1 MQIRHSNGLP
11 SSLSNDKKNSAQPA
25 DSPATEHPTKPAGHR
40 SHPDTPSLKRN
51 MAATERA
58 RVLGLMEKRNSAAT
72 HGRKHLVAVAPHLPE
87 RVLGEL
93 EAIASPLGST
103 KRLPSGETYTAAYRL
118 HDVAESLELKR
129 KVSAFCASAGID
141 FGFIT
146 EDQLFRL
153 YRLGVF
159 DMDGTLVQGD
169 STRSVLEF
177 LGLTS
182 VERAAKADRYA
193 RKRRDPGSVAEE
205 EWTALL
211 AGVDKRVLDHVYENG
226 IEPMPGLQGMTE
238 ALHANG
244 MKLGIASNGLTHFTR
259 RLQRDFG
266 FHNQIAREAEVIGE
280 VLSGRI
286 LNGRVTASDKAVWME
301 ELAQDLPGGGRII
314 TGGNARNDLK
324 MFQKAQELGGRA
336 FAIRG
341 RPEARAAADYAID
354 FAGLDAVPRFFLDSD
369 HVTTHKRETITV
381 SSRRMVHPH
390 LDSNGQPVV
399 IESPTRPSARYTW
412 KTWNSVL
419 TLVPGGET
427 PEVFFGV
434 PMKAWQAPVTP
445 DEWINVAGQR
455 PELETASPF
464 TPNPLKQ
471 TEVGIVIVE
480 CDRRVWL
487 AEPANHPDGIQYTFP
502 KSLVEPGALPLQA
515 SAIATAY
522 RKTGLHAQLQ
532 DVLDVHEQPETQTR
546 IYLASRIGGTPS
558 DMGCESQAM
567 HLVSIDEAEKLL
579 KSVDDLRILHDV
591 KLKLNGA
598 DNVGDQVLSKS
609 TILAKPQKSPTLF
622 RPQAGESAAYCADL
636 LGRESIVLD
645 KDYRAAPAL
654 HRILENRLN
663 SGYYLP
669 FPLRGV
675 TDWEK
680 QRDQLLELQSVHP
693 HLAAVPWQELLA
705 INLFQSRHYRL
716 MNHALRSGDW
726 RWGEFLPELA
736 LATSGLNRLPSK
748 KGIVLRHAALDP
760 AIVLKRYVPNARV
773 VEPFIISAAEKDAL
787 DEAPWVYQ
795 GTNTLFVLHTD
806 NAKQTGDF
814 GLDLIK
820 NEHFLVP
827 FTHFDILHSGMLA
840 EGKFVVHMKEVEAD
854 APRVSP
860 APRPIPRSGFAP
872 RWLMQKFEKGTLDE
886 KPLGRIS
893 RQKLFDGKTL
903 QQAAN
908 ALKPG
913 GKLSFE
919 TDYQEGREG
928 QESDRQ
934 AVRKLL
940 KDAGFDLIK
949 TRVPEEAAGSN
960 TMHVTAI
967 LLPTSPDT
975 FQTTVPASGG
985 KPAITYRWEKIGDKK
1000 GSTPGGVYR
1009 RLSSD
1014 GRDDILYVKFPP
1026 RAIQSICEHIATRL
1040 SRDLGKP
1047 GPMSEILALDA
1058 PLVDYS
1064 RTPAGEG
1071 DPIAIATHYL
1081 ADAAG
1086 DAYALGLHTDPDVA
1100 TAYFEGIVADL
1111 LIGNWDAVGG
1121 TDDERYGFNLLISAR
1136 KEVMQTDLGASLL
1149 TRARWDSARKP
1160 ASALN
1165 ELTEAQYYFD
1175 AGKNPAMAA
1184 LARIAGYQAI
1194 SDVPDLR
1201 EQVKRAVALRER
1213 HGSWQA
1219 YIARIAPQLQSED
1232 RDTIVAMLEA
1242 RTAKLLELAAGVH
1255 PQRNDAGDIVKIA
1268 TPTQASAP
1276 ATWTNAG
1283 EVAVFVPEGE
1293 TPAVLN
1299 GVPMQLS
1306 TVSAP
1311 WLEPAAEGEFDEP
1324 PFLAEQGKPAAGALV
1339 VESDGRI
1346 WLAEPTNQFGGHRLT
1361 FPKGRVEDG
1370 LSLRQTAIKETREE
1384 LGIDIELTGWLG
1396 DFEGRRTT
1404 TRLYLARRTGGTP
1417 TAMGWES
1424 QGAHLVPRE
1433 MLRTL
1438 LTHSRDLEI
1447 AGKILPG

>member
-1 MQIRHSNGLP
+1 
-11 SSLSNDKKNSAQPA
+11 
-25 DSPATEHPTKPAGHR
+25 
-40 SHPDTPSLKRN
+40 
-51 MAATERA
+51 MAATARA
-58 RVLGLMEKRNSAAT
+58 RVLGLAEKRDGNVSS
-72 HGRKHLVAVAPHLPE
+72 GRKHLVAVAPHLPE

-129 KVSAFCASAGID
+129 KVSAFCANAGID

-159 DMDGTLVQGD
+159 DMDGTLLQGD

-182 VERAAKADRYA
+182 IERAAKADRYA

-226 IEPMPGLQGMTE
+226 IEPMPGLKGMTE
-238 ALHANG
+238 ALHANS
-244 MKLGIASNGLTHFTR
+244 MTLGIASNGLTHFTR

-266 FHNQIAREAEVIGE
+266 FHGQIAGEAEVIDE
-280 VLSGRI
+280 ILSGRK
-286 LNGRVTASDKAVWME
+286 LNGCVTANDKAAWME
-301 ELAQDLPGGGRII
+301 KLAQALPAGGRII
-314 TGGNARNDLK
+314 AGGNARNDLK

-354 FAGLDAVPRFFLDSD
+354 FAGLDAIPRFFLDSD
-369 HVTTHKRETITV
+369 HVTTHNRETITV
-381 SSRRMVHPH
+381 SSRRMVHPR

-399 IESPTRPSARYTW
+399 IESPTKPSARYTW
-412 KTWNSVL
+412 NTWKSVL

-427 PEVFFGV
+427 PEEYFGV
-434 PMKAWQAPVTP
+434 PMKAWKAPVTP

-471 TEVGIVIVE
+471 TKVGIVIVE
-480 CDRRVWL
+480 FNRRIWL
-487 AEPANHPDGIQYTFP
+487 AEPANHPDGIRYTFP
-502 KSLVEPGALPLQA
+502 KSVVEPGALPLQA

-558 DMGCESQAM
+558 EMGCESQAM

-579 KSVDDLRILHDV
+579 KSEEDLRILHDV
-591 KLKLNGA
+591 KLQLSGA
-598 DNVGDQVLSKS
+598 DKIGDQLLKRN
-609 TILAKPQKSPTLF
+609 TILANSWKSPTLF
-622 RPQAGESAAYCADL
+622 RPQAGENLTYCADL
-636 LGRESIVLD
+636 LGRESTVLD

-654 HRILENRLN
+654 HRILENRLK

-669 FPLRGV
+669 YPLRGV

-680 QRDQLLELQSVHP
+680 QRDRLLELQSMHP

-726 RWGEFLPELA
+726 RWGEFLTEIA

-748 KGIVLRHAALDP
+748 RGILLRYADLDP
-760 AIVLKRYVPNARV
+760 ATVLKRYMPNTRV
-773 VEPFIISAAEKDAL
+773 IEPFITSALEKGSL
-787 DEAPWVYQ
+787 DEAPSVYR
-795 GTNTLFVLHTD
+795 GKNTLFVIYSE

-814 GLDLIK
+814 GLDPIN

-827 FTHFDILHSGMLA
+827 FTHFDILHSGRLA
-840 EGKFVVHMKEVEAD
+840 EGKFVVHIREVEAD
-854 APRVSP
+854 APRVSL
-860 APRPIPRSGFAP
+860 APRPIARSGFAP
-872 RWLMQKFEKGTLDE
+872 RWLVQRFEKGTLAE

-893 RQKLFDGKTL
+893 REKLFDGKIL

-919 TDYQEGREG
+919 TDYQEG
-928 QESDRQ
+928 DKQ
-934 AVRKLL
+934 AFRKLL

-949 TRVPEEAAGSN
+949 TRVPEEASGSN
-960 TMHVTAI
+960 TTRVTAI
-967 LLPTSPDT
+967 LLPPSPDI
-975 FQTTVPASGG
+975 FQTTVPASDG

-1014 GRDDILYVKFPP
+1014 GRDEILYVKFPP
-1026 RAIQSICEHIATRL
+1026 RAIQSICEHIATRI

-1047 GPMSEILALDA
+1047 GPMSEILELDA

-1064 RTPAGEG
+1064 RTSAGEG
-1071 DPIAIATHYL
+1071 DRVAIATPYL

-1086 DAYALGLHTDPDVA
+1086 DAYALGLHTDPEVA
-1100 TAYFEGIVADL
+1100 TAYFEGVVADL

-1160 ASALN
+1160 SSVLN

-1175 AGKNPAMAA
+1175 AGKNPAVAA

-1201 EQVKRAVALRER
+1201 EQVKRAVALRKR

-1219 YIARIAPQLQSED
+1219 YVARIAPQLQGED
-1232 RDTIVAMLEA
+1232 RDAIVAMLEA
-1242 RTAKLLELAAGVH
+1242 RTAKLMELAAGVH
-1255 PQRNDAGDIVKIA
+1255 PQRNDAGQIVKIA

-1276 ATWTNAG
+1276 STWTNVE
-1283 EVAVFVPEGE
+1283 EVAIFVPEGE
-1293 TPAVLN
+1293 TPDVLN
-1299 GVPMQLS
+1299 GVPMQPS
-1306 TVSAP
+1306 TASAP

-1324 PFLAEQGKPAAGALV
+1324 PFLAQQGQAAAGALV
-1339 VESDGRI
+1339 VEPDGRI
-1346 WLAEPTNQFGGHRLT
+1346 WLVEPTNHFGGHRLT
-1361 FPKGRVEDG
+1361 FPKGRMEG
-1370 LSLRQTAIKETREE
+1370 SISLRQTAIKETREE

-1396 DFEGRRTT
+1396 DFEGRRTK

-1417 TAMGWES
+1417 AAMGWES

-1433 MLRTL
+1433 MLRML
-1438 LTHSRDLEI
+1438 LTHPRDLEVVENVLL
-1447 AGKILPG
+1447 G